1 MSEAQFDENGLKK
14 TPLYDYYLDKGL
26 KITDFGGWGLPIQ
39 FTKIQEEH
47 DAVREK
53 VGIFDT
59 SHMGE
64 IVVKSGKENAF
75 DWFNTIITNDTRK
88 IKEDGKAQYTAIIK
102 DDGGMLDD
110 MIYYRVNKDE
120 LVATPNGA
128 NTDKI
133 YEWLVDHNKDGAVE
147 VVNETFDWG
156 LIPVQ
161 GPNAEE
167 LVSRL
172 TDADLA
178 SIEYYSYLPDQTL
191 AGVDNV
197 QISRTG
203 YTGEAG
209 FELYIPYDDVLT
221 VWNKLLEEGQDLG
234 VTECALGARDTLR
247 LEAGLP
253 LYGNDFDESV
263 NPVAGGVAFAVPKKK
278 EVDYVGRDAIVA
290 YREGDQVKETSRG
303 FTVDGTKIPRQGM
316 DVKNKDGEKIGV
328 VTSATKSPTF
338 GNPIG
343 FIRLDRS
350 YKPGDT
356 VVIDVR
362 GKDVEATL
370 NKKDWLDNK

>member
-88 IKEDGKAQYTAIIK
+88 IKEDGKAQYTAIIR

-178 SIEYYSYLPDQTL
+178 SIEYYSYSPDQTL

-203 YTGEAG
+203 YTGESG

-356 VVIDVR
+356 VIIDVR

>member
-102 DDGGMLDD
+102 EDGGMLDD
-110 MIYYRVNKDE
+110 MIYYRVNEDE

-316 DVKNKDGEKIGV
+316 DVKNQDGEKIGV

-356 VVIDVR
+356 VIIDVR

>member
-356 VVIDVR
+356 VIIDVR